1 MSHIHQR
8 LSELGI
14 SLPPPR
20 EPAFSYVP
28 TAIFGDFCFL
38 NGQLPWTEGSGL
50 ITGTLGKDC
59 SIDLGRDAARL
70 CILNGLSVL
79 KRDLNDLTRISR
91 VIKMTGFVACV
102 DGFHHQPKVIDAA
115 SNLLVDIFGEAGQ
128 HARSAVGVCQLPRGV
143 PVEIELILGL
153 QSRG

>member
-1 MSHIHQR
+1 M
-8 LSELGI
+8 
-14 SLPPPR
+14 
-20 EPAFSYVP
+20 P

-38 NGQLPWTEGSGL
+38 SGQLPWTEGSGL

-79 KRDLNDLTRISR
+79 RRDLNDLTRISR
-91 VIKMTGFVACV
+91 VVKMTGFVACV
-102 DGFHHQPKVIDAA
+102 DGFHDQPKVIDAA
-115 SNLLVDIFGEAGQ
+115 SNLLVDIFGEVGK
-128 HARSAVGVCQLPRGV
+128 HARSAVGVRQLPRGV

-153 QSRG
+153 QPGD